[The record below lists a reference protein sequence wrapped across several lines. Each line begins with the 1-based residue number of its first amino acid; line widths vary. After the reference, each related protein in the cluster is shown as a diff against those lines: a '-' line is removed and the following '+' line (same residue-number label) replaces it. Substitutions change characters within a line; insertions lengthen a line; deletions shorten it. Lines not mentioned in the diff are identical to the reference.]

1 MALHIY
7 PKDIGGHTYYYAHRT
22 WREKVDPRACGK
34 TRGSGKS
41 RMRSQTIYLGA
52 AEQIVEA
59 LHKTRQPV
67 EVRHRAFG
75 MVGAAYQTA
84 IDLGLVDVLREHIE
98 GERFGVP
105 RWLFFLLPILNRLQH
120 ATSKARMGEWAAGTV
135 LPSLLGFDA
144 KRLTSQRFW
153 YVTDDLINEKELRER
168 REKDP
173 DLDDT
178 LFAGLDDKAFRAMED
193 EVAALVLE
201 RFPLTPD
208 ILLYDTTNFFTYI
221 EEPVRSKLARTGHNK
236 DCHHHLRQVGLA
248 LCVDKQ
254 WGLPLFY
261 RLYRGNS
268 HDARTFGQIV
278 EDLLA
283 SLRAGFAQI
292 DTLALVL
299 DKGNNSTKNFAALNG
314 VIRWVGSLTPSHHE
328 DLMALPLDAYTG
340 QWENGQGTVLRYHC
354 CRRNVMGIDCALVL
368 TYNDRLQRKQDH
380 SFEKGIDKI
389 ERQMNEKWASYKRRP
404 ATVPPAVADILKESA
419 YAACITAHVKNGQLV
434 FTPTQEIQTR
444 KKRFGKNLLFSAQ
457 PEDDPAWII
466 AQYHSKDR
474 IEDDFKLL
482 KDPELIRWRPCRHW
496 TDTKIRAFGFCC
508 VMALLL
514 IRVMHR
520 KAAHAGILMSPAL
533 IKQELDDLREITV
546 VYDAHTADVK
556 ISVRSS
562 VQQRLYDLFNLS
574 AAENQLTRHHSH
586 SHPKQ

>member
-7 PKDIGGHTYYYAHRT
+7 PKEIGGHTYYYAHRT
-22 WREKVDPRACGK
+22 WREKLEPGTPGK
-34 TRGSGKS
+34 TKGSGKS
-41 RMRSQTIYLGA
+41 QVRSETVYLGR
-52 AEQIVEA
+52 AEQIVA
-59 LHKTRQPV
+59 SLNQARQPL

-75 MVGAAYQTA
+75 MLTAAYQTA
-84 IDLGLVDVLREHIE
+84 VEVGLVEVLQKHLG

-120 ATSKARMGEWAAGTV
+120 ATSKARMGDWAAGTV

-144 KRLTSQRFW
+144 KRLNSQTFW
-153 YVTDDLINEKELRER
+153 YVTDDLISEKELRER
-168 REKDP
+168 RKKDP
-173 DLDDT
+173 GLEDT
-178 LFAGLDDKAFRAMED
+178 LFAGVDDKVFRAIED
-193 EVAALVLE
+193 EVAARVLQ
-201 RFPLTPD
+201 RFPLAPD

-248 LCVDKQ
+248 LCVDKE

-278 EDLLA
+278 EDLVA

-299 DKGNNSTKNFAALNG
+299 DKGNNSAKNFAALHG
-314 VIRWVGSLTPSHHE
+314 VIRWVGSLTPSHYE

-340 QWENGQGTVLRYHC
+340 QWENGQGTILRYHG
-354 CRRNVMGIDCALVL
+354 CRRTVMGVDCALVL
-368 TYNDRLQRKQDH
+368 TYNDRLCRKQDRT
-380 SFEKGIDKI
+380 FEKGIDQLQ
-389 ERQMNEKWASYKRRP
+389 RRMNEKWASYKRKP
-404 ATVPPAVADILKESA
+404 ATAPPAVADLLKESA
-419 YAACITAHVKNGQLV
+419 YAPCMTAHVEKGQLV
-434 FTPTQEIQTR
+434 FTRTPEIQTR
-444 KKRFGKNLLFSAQ
+444 KQRFGKNLLFSAQ

-520 KAAHAGILMSPAL
+520 KATQAGIHMSPAL
-533 IKQELDDLREITV
+533 IKQELDDLREITI

-556 ISVRSS
+556 ISARSS

-574 AAENQLTRHHSH
+574 AAENQLTRHNLSP
-586 SHPKQ
+586 HPKQ

>member
-7 PKDIGGHTYYYAHRT
+7 PKEIGGHTYYYAHRT
-22 WREKVDPRACGK
+22 WREKLDPRNSGK

-41 RMRSQTIYLGA
+41 RMRSQTLYLGA
-52 AEQIVEA
+52 AEQIVQA
-59 LHKTRQPV
+59 LRQRREPV

-75 MVGAAYQTA
+75 MVAAAYQVA
-84 IDLGLVDVLREHIE
+84 AEVGLIDVLRHHIE

-120 ATSKARMGEWAAGTV
+120 ATSKARMGEWAATTV
-135 LPSLLGFDA
+135 LPSLLGFDP
-144 KRLTSQRFW
+144 KRLNSQTFW
-153 YVTDDLINEKELRER
+153 YVTDDLISERELRER
-168 REKDP
+168 RKNDP

-178 LFAGLDDKAFRAMED
+178 IFAGLDDQAFRAMED
-193 EVAALVLE
+193 EVAARVLE

-248 LCVDKQ
+248 LCVDKE
-254 WGLPLFY
+254 WGIPLFY

-278 EDLLA
+278 EDLVA
-283 SLRAGFAQI
+283 ALRAGFAQI

-299 DKGNNSTKNFAALNG
+299 DKGNNSAKNFAALNG
-314 VIRWVGSLTPSHHE
+314 VIRWVGSLTPSHYQ

-340 QWENGQGTVLRYHC
+340 RWENGQGTVLRYHG
-354 CRRNVMGIDCALVL
+354 CRRDVMGVDCALVL
-368 TYNDRLQRKQDH
+368 TYNDRLYRKQEHTFD
-380 SFEKGIDKI
+380 KGLQKLQ
-389 ERQMNEKWASYKRRP
+389 RQMNEKWTSYKRRP
-404 ATVPPAVADILKESA
+404 TAVPPAVAQLLSQSP
-419 YAACITAHVKNGQLV
+419 YAACITVHVNKGQLV
-434 FTPTQEIQTR
+434 FTPTHEIQTR

-457 PEDDPAWII
+457 PQDDPEWII

-520 KAAHAGILMSPAL
+520 KAAHAAIHMSPPL
-533 IKQELDDLREITV
+533 IKQELDDLREITL
-546 VYDAHTADVK
+546 VYDAHTADVM
-556 ISVRSS
+556 ISARSS

-574 AAENQLTRHHSH
+574 AAENLLTRHYPKP
-586 SHPKQ
+586 HPQQ